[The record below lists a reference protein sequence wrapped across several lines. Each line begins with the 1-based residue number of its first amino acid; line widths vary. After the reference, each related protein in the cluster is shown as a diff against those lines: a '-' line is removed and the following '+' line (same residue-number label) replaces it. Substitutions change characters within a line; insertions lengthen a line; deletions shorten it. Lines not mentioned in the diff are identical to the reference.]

1 MSEQQLVRYDE
12 MCRAIAECYSI
23 DEVKDLHDKALALE
37 LYAKQA
43 MNIEAERQACEV
55 RLRAERRAGELLAVT
70 DRGDAGRP
78 AFIPGEKAATVAAIS
93 KYREAIDRAGIN
105 ERTARRWQ
113 QLADVPESQFED
125 ALRAPEKPST
135 NGILRRQKGEAPMD
149 PAALWLWGR
158 LRDFER
164 DAFLSRDPDEVVG
177 RMTETMQADV
187 RRIAPLMAAW
197 LESI

>member
-12 MCRAIAECYSI
+12 MCHAIAECYAV

-37 LYAKQA
+37 IYAKQA
-43 MNIEAERQACEV
+43 MNLEAERQACEV
-55 RLRAERRAGELLAVT
+55 RLRAERRAGELLKEKQRTPGART
-70 DRGDAGRP
+70 DKPSPTVGRGSEYAQALDG
-78 AFIPGEKAATVAAIS
+78 
-93 KYREAIDRAGIN
+93 AGITKQ
-105 ERTARRWQ
+105 TASRWQ
-113 QLADVPESQFED
+113 QLADVPEAQFED

-135 NGILRRQKGEAPMD
+135 NGILRRQKGEQPMD

>member
-12 MCRAIAECYSI
+12 MCHAIAECYAV
-23 DEVKDLHDKALALE
+23 DEVKELHDKALALE
-37 LYAKQA
+37 IYAKQA
-43 MNIEAERQACEV
+43 MNLEAERQACQV
-55 RLRAERRAGELLAVT
+55 RLRAEQRGGELLAEMKRGGGG
-70 DRGDAGRP
+70 DRKSAEYQTGNRCRSDSEYAQ
-78 AFIPGEKAATVAAIS
+78 ALAS
-93 KYREAIDRAGIN
+93 SGIN

-113 QLADVPESQFED
+113 QLAAVPKDEFED

-135 NGILRRQKGEAPMD
+135 NGILRRQKGEQPMD

-164 DAFLSRDPDEVVG
+164 DAFLSRDPDEIVG